1 MLVISSGLVITLS
14 AHGVE
19 LLLEHQSIWSLS
31 NESVARTTARLRA
44 TTASNGDVVIVRIN
58 PFTLL
63 DLLADIESSINPVIV
78 SLGLRRGVGLLKV
91 RRIVRLTVGV
101 VTVLGIEWVELIL
114 KQIRP
119 IFVVNGGIDGSQRV
133 DRVSRVRVDEHQTI
147 RGGQP
152 IVSIA
157 AVVTLGELVRSLAVG
172 WPRLGDGL
180 IERRRRPAAAM
191 TEENNL
197 VHVLSSEEHT

>member
-31 NESVARTTARLRA
+31 NESVARIAFALRNDVTVRSLAPSSKVALPTAR
-44 TTASNGDVVIVRIN
+44 GC
-58 PFTLL
+58 
-63 DLLADIESSINPVIV
+63 
-78 SLGLRRGVGLLKV
+78 
-91 RRIVRLTVGV
+91 
-101 VTVLGIEWVELIL
+101 
-114 KQIRP
+114 
-119 IFVVNGGIDGSQRV
+119 
-133 DRVSRVRVDEHQTI
+133 
-147 RGGQP
+147 QP
-152 IVSIA
+152 IVSIV

-191 TEENNL
+191 TEENDL
-197 VHVLSSEEHT
+197 VHVLSVS